1 MVCISP
7 RFAVSE
13 ACNKEVSLA
22 DMLRKPIV
30 PVMIERTPW
39 PPPGPLALLLSQYVY
54 IDLVGTGGHG
64 GCGKDADWSAKM
76 RELVKRLRLYTNP
89 PAPIVVKSMPIEDDV
104 VEAVEIA
111 EVGGGAPGGGDGADP
126 VVDRQPSRQSEA
138 TSGNNGD
145 DGNQSWGQG
154 DPGSLVVGPP
164 ARVPCCVNVFS
175 YPSRCAI
182 L

>member
-13 ACNKEVSLA
+13 CCNKEVSLA
-22 DMLRKPIV
+22 NMLRKPIV
-30 PVMIERTPW
+30 PVMIEKTPW

-89 PAPIVVKSMPIEDDV
+89 PVPAVKTLSITNEV
-104 VEAVEIA
+104 VEAVEIP
-111 EVGGGAPGGGDGADP
+111 EVGGGAPPLGGGDEA
-126 VVDRQPSRQSEA
+126 VIERQPSSASDNPGE
-138 TSGNNGD
+138 

-164 ARVPCCVNVFS
+164 GRVPICVSVFPF
-175 YPSRCAI
+175 PSRCVI